1 MKMQIEIGINFRLI
15 LTIFFFVFGYYGW
28 GTTKGLSFL
37 DDKTN
42 LTVIISIIFSSVF
55 LYCSRHKFELYYPN
69 PLIIKLYYFM
79 IVVPVFLFGLLLN
92 RSYIG
97 RSLTTDELA
106 YAWIS
111 QSQAYVIML
120 KISNIFPDIL
130 SRVNSSQFLQ
140 MISILILI
148 AIALFLFLLS
158 KLRNDSVFLVL
169 LLFSTLILREIVKFL
184 GGNPGQNSPL
194 SSTWYFLYSSVF
206 GSHNFIFRFASILLF
221 ACLLAYI
228 SSWHSEVA
236 FPKKV
241 ILLLAGSLIFTV
253 PFISN
258 MSAIV
263 EIANWSFLAALLVF
277 VYLIRNDFVIS
288 PSLLLFLALAFYV
301 RVNIIA
307 LFCAVFVTSLVNS
320 KKPERKTRVGYVHS
334 LAVLFPGFIYIMLS
348 RFKSRVSGDINF
360 LQEISINANNLLQT
374 IFDSNSVIY
383 LISATLFTVL
393 LLRKKSSAVFIIT
406 YHILNVILFICLNSV
421 ELSSISKYQMEF
433 LFPCALGLPLYFA
446 LQTSFASRKIF
457 ILFAVVLLLANLFS
471 AISRDDL
478 IKSYK
483 QYYRT
488 DGAAGSAYN
497 VLTYSPFAY
506 SEAYTYLKNI
516 NQQVCFNAGPTY
528 SVFPEIMSGQALN
541 ILVRN
546 REVKARVL
554 EIQSQT
560 QESWLTI
567 SDSTLRA
574 ADVNCVILGAI
585 DYQAQVKQSLLRG
598 GWKLY
603 KTFDDKLFGSQTFI
617 LVRSPSL

>member
-1 MKMQIEIGINFRLI
+1 MQIEIGINFRLI
-15 LTIFFFVFGYYGW
+15 LIIFFFVFGYYGW

-42 LTVIISIIFSSVF
+42 LTVIASIVFSSIF
-55 LYCSRHKFELYYPN
+55 LYYSRHKFEFYYPN
-69 PLIIKLYYFM
+69 PLKIKLNYFI
-79 IVVPVFLFGLLLN
+79 IVVPVFLFGLLIN
-92 RSYIG
+92 RSYIS

-120 KISNIFPDIL
+120 KISSIFPDTL

-158 KLRNDSVFLVL
+158 KLRNDSVFLVV
-169 LLFSTLILREIVKFL
+169 LLFSTLVLREIVKFL

-194 SSTWYFLYSSVF
+194 SSAWYFLYSSVF

-277 VYLIRNDFVIS
+277 VYLIRNDFVIT

-320 KKPERKTRVGYVHS
+320 KKPEMKTRVGYAHS

-348 RFKSRVSGDINF
+348 RFKSRVSGEINF

-374 IFDSNSVIY
+374 ISDSNSVIY
-383 LISATLFTVL
+383 LISGTLFTVL

-406 YHILNVILFICLNSV
+406 YHILNFILFICLNSV

-446 LQTSFASRKIF
+446 LQTSFVKRKML
-457 ILFAVVLLLANLFS
+457 ILIAFVLLLANLFS
-471 AISRDDL
+471 FISRDNL

-483 QYYRT
+483 QFYRT

-506 SEAYTYLKNI
+506 SEAYRYLKNI
-516 NQQVCFNAGPTY
+516 NQQLCFNAGPTY
-528 SVFPEIMSGQALN
+528 SVFPEIMSGQALSFL
-541 ILVRN
+541 IQN
-546 REVKARVL
+546 RELKARVL
-554 EIQSQT
+554 ENQIQAK
-560 QESWLTI
+560 ESWLTI
-567 SDSTLRA
+567 SDSTLRDA
-574 ADVNCVILGAI
+574 GVNCVILGAI
-585 DYQAQVKQSLLRG
+585 DYQTQVKQSLLRG
-598 GWKLY
+598 GWKLH

-617 LVRSPSL
+617 LVRSPSQ